1 MPTEYL
7 GTAAVAERVGLAVAT
22 IRSYILK
29 GIMPEADVII
39 TTPSGPIRGWTPDT
53 IDAWLADRPRRG
65 ARTDLSRPSAFPAE
79 LQEFARRIG
88 EIHIDLPVKGQD

>member
-29 GIMPEADVII
+29 GLMPEADVII
-39 TTPSGPIRGWTPDT
+39 ATPSGPLRGWAPET
-53 IDAWLADRPRRG
+53 IDQWQRSRPGRG
-65 ARTDLSRPSAFPAE
+65 ARTDLNSRSYLPPEIAE
-79 LQEFARRIG
+79 FSRQVSS
-88 EIHIDLPVKGQD
+88 IHIDLPVKGQD